1 MGVAHRPP
9 ILHMVDSPSVELG
22 LKAEPNLQELIFTKL
37 FAKIRRE
44 QFETWFKSLRIC
56 RMDDGEMEFSVT
68 SQFVRDWIQK
78 NHLPTLQEV
87 ANIDGKSRKLLLAVR
102 NEDGWDSLAFLGAN
116 ATVRLAENRI
126 VEGAEPPRFAEARGV
141 PPAGMPPSG
150 RALGQSVHEHK
161 LRRAQLNPNYT
172 FDKFIV
178 GPCNRLA
185 HAATLAAG
193 ENPGSAYNP
202 LFIHGNVGLGK
213 SHLLQAIC
221 QNVMKQTPQARV
233 LYLSCEDFTNTFINA
248 IQNNALDE
256 FRNFHRRVDVLV
268 IDDIQFLAS
277 KDKTQDEFFHTFN
290 ALYDAQKQIVMSSDR
305 PPVDIPTI
313 EERLVSRFK
322 WGLVA
327 EIEAPCFDTRVAIV
341 RRKAKGRGVDLTEEV
356 ANYIAERVT
365 VNIRELEGAV
375 IKVVGVAAIT
385 GRPISLQLAEEAL
398 RGVAV
403 TRLALVSVDD
413 VMGLITAEFAL
424 SARDLTGKSRTQ
436 AVSLPRQ
443 IAMFLLRE
451 HTEMSLEDIGRI
463 FGNRDHTTV
472 LYAVTKIRDRTQT
485 DRMFKDM
492 LDGLGARLMGR
503 QLR

>member
-1 MGVAHRPP
+1 
-9 ILHMVDSPSVELG
+9 MVDSPSVELG